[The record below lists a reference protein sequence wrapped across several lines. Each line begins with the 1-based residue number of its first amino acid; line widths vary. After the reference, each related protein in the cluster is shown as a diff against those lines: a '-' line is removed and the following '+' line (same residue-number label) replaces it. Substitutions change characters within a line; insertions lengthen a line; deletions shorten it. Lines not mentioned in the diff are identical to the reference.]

1 MPELDASDR
10 QQIFQLIELQNS
22 KIEAL
27 QAELDALKSRF
38 NQQFTDA
45 ASADKHAGHSS
56 AASSA
61 GKRARI
67 PTITIEPGS
76 PVLPLLEKLLDDV
89 RAELTAH
96 PNNEKNAHEL
106 NGLVLDA
113 LPQRFIVAFQDHTK
127 LSQTQ
132 LLDLSPEEFCNR
144 LLEFGLEMDHKGR
157 YATFFQHHG
166 SVRAAIMAG
175 SSLNRAW
182 VGSRAPGGPATGA
195 AAQGRESPMESS
207 MAA

>member
-1 MPELDASDR
+1 MPELDASDQ
-10 QQIFQLIELQNS
+10 QQIKQLIELQNS

-38 NQQFTDA
+38 NQHFPDA
-45 ASADKHAGHSS
+45 APADKQAGHSS
-56 AASSA
+56 EESKTR
-61 GKRARI
+61 KRPRI
-67 PTITIEPGS
+67 PTITLVSGS
-76 PVLPLLEKLLDDV
+76 PVLPVLEKLMDDV

-96 PNNEKNAHEL
+96 PNNDKNAHEL

-113 LPQRFIVAFQDHTK
+113 LPQGLIPALQDHTK

-132 LLDLSPEEFCNR
+132 LLELSPEQFSNR
-144 LLEFGLEMDHKGR
+144 LLEFGLEMDHHGR

-182 VGSRAPGGPATGA
+182 VDTRAPGGSAAGA
-195 AAQGRESPMESS
+195 ATHGGSANESS
-207 MAA
+207 KSA